1 MFDHVHI
8 EFGESTAH
16 EVMDRLVTV
25 AGLDVID
32 VGCGTGDLAR
42 ALATRGAR
50 VTGIEP
56 DDIQARGNAEAP
68 SMPGLAFDK
77 AAAEALPFE
86 PGSADGIFFSKSL
99 HHVPVDAMDRAVTE
113 AVRVLRDDGFL
124 YVLEPDICG
133 PYSALMQPF
142 HDESKVR
149 REALTVL
156 ERTALPAFSEMR
168 RAAFAATRSYDNF
181 EAFAEAVTGV
191 SFNNHEQADVETA
204 AVRARFEAGWD
215 GAAYSFAQPM
225 SVFLF
230 SGIAPGR

>member
-1 MFDHVHI
+1 
-8 EFGESTAH
+8 
-16 EVMDRLVTV
+16 
-25 AGLDVID
+25 
-32 VGCGTGDLAR
+32 
-42 ALATRGAR
+42 
-50 VTGIEP
+50 
-56 DDIQARGNAEAP
+56 
-68 SMPGLAFDK
+68 MPGLAFDK

-133 PYSALMQPF
+133 PCSALMQPF

-204 AVRARFEAGWD
+204 AGRARFEAGWD